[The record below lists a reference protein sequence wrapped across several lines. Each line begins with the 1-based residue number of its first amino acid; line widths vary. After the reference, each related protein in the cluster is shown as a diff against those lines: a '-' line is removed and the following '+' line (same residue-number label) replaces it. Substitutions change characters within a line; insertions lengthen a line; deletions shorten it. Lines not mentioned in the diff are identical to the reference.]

1 MIEKTWSK
9 LCQRKAEPLRKR
21 EITEA
26 IEMRLV
32 VLSDFDGTVTLNDF
46 REVVTSPLL
55 RKKMSERDS
64 QQGESEY

>member
-1 MIEKTWSK
+1 MIEKTWCK

-32 VLSDFDGTVTLNDF
+32 ILSDFDGTITLNDF
-46 REVVTSPLL
+46 REVVTSLE
-55 RKKMSERDS
+55 KKMSERDS
-64 QQGESEY
+64 QQGESE